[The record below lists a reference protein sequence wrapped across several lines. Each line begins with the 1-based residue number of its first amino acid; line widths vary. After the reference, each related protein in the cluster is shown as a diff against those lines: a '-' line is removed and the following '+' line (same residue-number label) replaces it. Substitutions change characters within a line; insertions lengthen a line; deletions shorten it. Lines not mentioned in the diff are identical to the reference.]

1 MTKHIFPKAQPLS
14 PSPRIKR
21 WEEDGVLY
29 TTRNGRKTKLQGVL
43 YYDSIYYWWYQYL
56 RCSERYQR
64 ACQKEGKG
72 IGKKLKRVYDDFGDI
87 FAYADTPQGFWQWWI
102 HKEDGADATRGER
115 LFGIRAKPITEE
127 VDWLSLDDIES
138 IKSEIQRGSVKLLA
152 VPTNIKKRTLSQKV
166 QKLLTALEVKSVAAE
181 EARYHPYNLKVDALS
196 LEKALT
202 VWKLKNHQ
210 RMKHKQIADEL
221 QNNPR
226 FPIRQLKGRGE
237 GDYAH
242 AYQYDSQNTL
252 VGRFLKKA
260 QKNIEAV
267 ERGEFPFGH

>member
-1 MTKHIFPKAQPLS
+1 M
-14 PSPRIKR
+14 
-21 WEEDGVLY
+21 
-29 TTRNGRKTKLQGVL
+29 
-43 YYDSIYYWWYQYL
+43 

-64 ACQKEGKG
+64 ACEKEGKG

-87 FAYADTPQGFWQWWI
+87 FAYADTPQGFWKWWR
-102 HKEDGADATRGER
+102 HTEDGADATRGER

-152 VPTNIKKRTLSQKV
+152 VPTNIKKRTLTQKV

-181 EARYHPYNLKVDALS
+181 EARYHPTNLKVDALS

-202 VWKLKNHQ
+202 VWKMKNHQ
-210 RMKHKQIADEL
+210 KMKHKQIAEEL

-226 FPIRQLKGRGE
+226 FPIRQIKGSRDDVDG
-237 GDYAH
+237 
-242 AYQYDSQNTL
+242 YQYDSQNTV

-267 ERGEFPFGH
+267 ERGEFPLGHSKKR